1 MDFLKKIMNIQGVA
15 GIHTLALFSFQFCIS
30 FILVNNKTTN
40 LIRLNKPLERLKAK
54 NRKKNT
60 IEIYTNGYFG

>member
-1 MDFLKKIMNIQGVA
+1 MDFWKKIIINIQGVV

-30 FILVNNKTTN
+30 FILVNNQTTN
-40 LIRLNKPLERLKAK
+40 LIRLNKPLEQLKAK
-54 NRKKNT
+54 KNS